1 MNWFLIAILSPLLWA
16 TSNFI
21 DKFLISKHFKSSVGT
36 LVVYSSLIGLPVAV
50 LIAIFKPSV
59 LFLNWTTAILIILN
73 SFLYIAY
80 LFPYF
85 KALSKADTSLVTPI
99 FQTISV
105 FSYVLAFFVLGEVL
119 SKNQII
125 GSLLII
131 SGAIGI
137 SLKFKEKRIHFT
149 KDVLFLQLTA
159 SLIISLNY
167 LFFKFFA
174 IKLDFWTV
182 SFWQYLGFVI
192 FGVGLLVFI
201 RSYRTNF
208 VQSFKIN
215 SGHILRLNALNEI
228 LNIIATI
235 LFTFATLLAPLA
247 LVSVVN
253 GFQPLFVFL
262 IGIVLTLFFPHL
274 IKENLE
280 KKVIFQ
286 KILFIAIMFL
296 GAYLLNLS

>member
-36 LVVYSSLIGLPVAV
+36 LIIYSSLIGLPVAV

-59 LFLNWTTAILIILN
+59 LFLNWTTAVLIILN

-119 SKNQII
+119 SKNQIF

-131 SGAIGI
+131 TGAIGI
-137 SLKFKEKRIHFT
+137 SLKFKEKKIHLN
-149 KDVLFLQLTA
+149 KEILFLQLLA

-174 IKLDFWTV
+174 IRLDFWTV

-192 FGVGLLVFI
+192 FGLGLLIFV

-208 VQSFKIN
+208 IQSFKIN
-215 SGHILRLNALNEI
+215 SGRILRLNALNEI

-235 LFTFATLLAPLA
+235 LFTFASLLAPLA

-253 GFQPLFVFL
+253 GFQPLFVFI
-262 IGIVLTLFFPHL
+262 IGIVMTLFFPHL
-274 IKENLE
+274 IEEDLR
-280 KKVIFQ
+280 KKVIIQ
-286 KILFIAIMFL
+286 KILFILIMFL
-296 GAYLLNLS
+296 GAYLLNRV